1 MAAHKNYLL
10 NDKFPKAI
18 KNATSTNDGLMSS
31 EDKARLDS
39 VFEFGLLSPVTPEK
53 DGIMT
58 KEDKIKLDGIEE
70 NANYYVHP
78 DDENTR
84 HVSDAEKNKWNTQTK
99 YTNRAPTPVKVGGIE
114 AGSTFDNVD
123 HNTLFTQLLY
133 PYIDPTISNIVITPN
148 TTILENG
155 NRFNLTRLQFNIKTP
170 SLSDTE
176 SIHYDFKMNGAKFHS
191 LDTNNRT
198 IDTAVNTSIN
208 ANTSITVTV
217 VDNINNKQKD
227 FTLINY
233 KFIYPMYY
241 GVLEESDS
249 LTQVLLK
256 SKTKLLQDKGNKN
269 IKFTSNNQ
277 KIMFAYP
284 KSYGNLTS
292 IYDANNFNIINTF
305 TVQELNITAADSK
318 SVAYYVYINEASTVT
333 DYNISFRF

>member
-123 HNTLFTQLLY
+123 HNTLFT
-133 PYIDPTISNIVITPN
+133 
-148 TTILENG
+148 
-155 NRFNLTRLQFNIKTP
+155 
-170 SLSDTE
+170 
-176 SIHYDFKMNGAKFHS
+176 
-191 LDTNNRT
+191 
-198 IDTAVNTSIN
+198 
-208 ANTSITVTV
+208 
-217 VDNINNKQKD
+217 
-227 FTLINY
+227 
-233 KFIYPMYY
+233 
-241 GVLEESDS
+241 
-249 LTQVLLK
+249 
-256 SKTKLLQDKGNKN
+256 
-269 IKFTSNNQ
+269 
-277 KIMFAYP
+277 
-284 KSYGNLTS
+284 
-292 IYDANNFNIINTF
+292 
-305 TVQELNITAADSK
+305 
-318 SVAYYVYINEASTVT
+318 
-333 DYNISFRF
+333 